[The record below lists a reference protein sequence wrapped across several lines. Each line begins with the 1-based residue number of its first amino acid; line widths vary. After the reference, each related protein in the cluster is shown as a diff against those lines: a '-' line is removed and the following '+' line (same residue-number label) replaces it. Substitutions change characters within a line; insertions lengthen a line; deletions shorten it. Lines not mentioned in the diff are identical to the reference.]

1 MSGPL
6 RSLPLSRVSSTD
18 STNSSAQSI
27 TSNDLQEFHNFL
39 VPPIQEEPN
48 PPAPRPAEGNNP
60 DVPALL
66 RIIAQQQAQLN
77 ALREQPLPP
86 VTVRSPLQD
95 GPRALIV
102 RDDLLQF
109 AVGEW
114 LKISDMKIRGQWLK
128 RAEGQW
134 EQVSNSVIEVVKT
147 DRKKQLEIL
156 QTEANQKENLRK
168 EAEQKKQVEEKAQKK
183 SDDLTSAK
191 ETFAIIAGGVLVST
205 VGGLIAPPLFLLGPI
220 AAGAITGGLYLKDML
235 EKG

>member
-1 MSGPL
+1 
-6 RSLPLSRVSSTD
+6 
-18 STNSSAQSI
+18 
-27 TSNDLQEFHNFL
+27 
-39 VPPIQEEPN
+39 
-48 PPAPRPAEGNNP
+48 
-60 DVPALL
+60 
-66 RIIAQQQAQLN
+66 
-77 ALREQPLPP
+77 
-86 VTVRSPLQD
+86 LQD